1 MTIDFESME
10 LVRDGLMHIE
20 QERGSAHCGILY
32 RFSCRRLTEFDELL
46 QITESNCLV
55 LFINDEQHLCKDS
68 LRQLPNDIAHFFP
81 NSRSHLSGLSFIVPA
96 VGVKV
101 NSPK

>member
-1 MTIDFESME
+1 MPPF
-10 LVRDGLMHIE
+10 
-20 QERGSAHCGILY
+20 
-32 RFSCRRLTEFDELL
+32 TEFDELL
-46 QITESNCLV
+46 QISESKLLV
-55 LFINDEQHLCKDS
+55 LTINDEQHLWKDS
-68 LRQLPNDIAHFFP
+68 LRQLFNDISHFFP